1 MLCLVGMLLLLKD
14 PIYSFFKR
22 IFKKVSFP
30 TLYRHDLSSHVLQI
44 DIRHAFALHLSLN
57 GLQQFSHETS
67 GDVICFHFN
76 VNIYIYVEYVF
87 KRMGFSFVKKPNF
100 NILTKSSFNNTLK
113 VFYEGLKHVCRC
125 QIVIWILTIN
135 TK

>member
-30 TLYRHDLSSHVLQI
+30 TLYRHDLSCHVLQI

-57 GLQQFSHETS
+57 KWFATIFSWDFRGCNLFS
-67 GDVICFHFN
+67 FQ
-76 VNIYIYVEYVF
+76 YVEYVF

>member
-30 TLYRHDLSSHVLQI
+30 TLYRHDLSCHVLQI

-76 VNIYIYVEYVF
+76 MLNMYSKEWVFHLSRSQTSIYLQ
-87 KRMGFSFVKKPNF
+87 NLH
-100 NILTKSSFNNTLK
+100 LTT
-113 VFYEGLKHVCRC
+113 H
-125 QIVIWILTIN
+125 
-135 TK
+135 